1 MEARDRTE
9 HHRQASWLELLFD
22 LSFVAAVAQLAGHS
36 LDTYADNF
44 TEDVDATVLLRL
56 ADGADPADVT
66 AEVERVLAEY
76 PTAEVHDQ
84 AQAAAAMTQMLD
96 SMLGL
101 VMVLLLLAVLVAL
114 LGITNALALSIVER
128 TREVGL
134 LRAVGMTRR
143 QVAWMVRTEAG
154 LTAAAGAVIGVVLG
168 VVTGAAVVRVLGG
181 SSAMSFTIPVGQ
193 LTAFIAVATLG
204 GVLAGVLPG
213 RRAARMNV
221 LDAITT

>member
-1 MEARDRTE
+1 RATRAAGRIRPGCIPTPRWDRDGTTKVGTSWFRPVEARDRTE

-114 LGITNALALSIVER
+114 LGITNALALSI
-128 TREVGL
+128 
-134 LRAVGMTRR
+134 
-143 QVAWMVRTEAG
+143 
-154 LTAAAGAVIGVVLG
+154 
-168 VVTGAAVVRVLGG
+168 
-181 SSAMSFTIPVGQ
+181 
-193 LTAFIAVATLG
+193 
-204 GVLAGVLPG
+204 
-213 RRAARMNV
+213 
-221 LDAITT
+221 